1 MIQIRFIATFE
12 KVSNRLTIF
21 PMCFAFNESLFQDD
35 PPIEGNTHLHNR
47 LRNNTVLFYWRSQLH
62 NSQNTPFHILLS
74 RRCFFFYLAYSTTL
88 ATWILLDERQTQE
101 NRA

>member
-1 MIQIRFIATFE
+1 MIQFSFIATFV

-21 PMCFAFNESLFQDD
+21 PVCFAFSESLFQDD
-35 PPIEGNTHLHNR
+35 PPIEGNTHFQNR
-47 LRNNTVLFYWRSQLH
+47 LRNNTVLFYWRSKLH